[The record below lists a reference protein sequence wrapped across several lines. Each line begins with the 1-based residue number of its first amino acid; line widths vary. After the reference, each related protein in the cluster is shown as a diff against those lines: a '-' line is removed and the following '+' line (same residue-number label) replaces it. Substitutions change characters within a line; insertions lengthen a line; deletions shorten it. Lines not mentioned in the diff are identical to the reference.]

1 MPQIHPTES
10 YEYVVCL
17 TDKEGVW
24 HHHAQYRIISDVGDA
39 PSGRLDPNI
48 SVPLSLGWSPE
59 LEVSVRY
66 RLFLST
72 FESYDEVPV
81 ENELL
86 VGGAI
91 PLGDILNLDYIGW
104 LFDTRNDF
112 YFPFEVVIRQ
122 TVSLSLWR
130 QRELIDLSITEL
142 DRRRQIRIVNQVA
155 AVNQANTDPPLMNYP
170 QTIGNLDEEIIWG
183 ISMFA
188 GSRSESWQIEID
200 AINQP
205 FTIESFS
212 SKVSQALRAQS
223 RPVLERIPVFLRRAY
238 PESSSHPLEVT
249 VTIPEVKPQSEYTID
264 VTLYDP
270 AGDLYYPT
278 DDPELEHCIRDI
290 HLKLLEYGI
299 PVGPETEVYQ
309 RVLSQLLIYRRSCAS
324 VKGYIDTSVAEKT
337 EIEGFHKHLLQR
349 LPHQLAIVPVDIVSE
364 PEIGNSRVDLL
375 IEGIPTEL
383 KLEDRK
389 TATTKDIVERYQGQ
403 AADYIARQG
412 TPFGFLLVL
421 DTVLDREQ
429 PTSRVDQDCRVTQV
443 SNVAGDASVVV
454 IAIVVRI
461 PRPASDH
468 PKLARRCA

>member
-24 HHHAQYRIISDVGDA
+24 HHHAQYRIISDVGDV

-142 DRRRQIRIVNQVA
+142 DRRR
-155 AVNQANTDPPLMNYP
+155 L
-170 QTIGNLDEEIIWG
+170 GN
-183 ISMFA
+183 
-188 GSRSESWQIEID
+188 
-200 AINQP
+200 
-205 FTIESFS
+205 
-212 SKVSQALRAQS
+212 
-223 RPVLERIPVFLRRAY
+223 
-238 PESSSHPLEVT
+238 
-249 VTIPEVKPQSEYTID
+249 
-264 VTLYDP
+264 
-270 AGDLYYPT
+270 
-278 DDPELEHCIRDI
+278 
-290 HLKLLEYGI
+290 
-299 PVGPETEVYQ
+299 
-309 RVLSQLLIYRRSCAS
+309 
-324 VKGYIDTSVAEKT
+324 
-337 EIEGFHKHLLQR
+337 
-349 LPHQLAIVPVDIVSE
+349 
-364 PEIGNSRVDLL
+364 
-375 IEGIPTEL
+375 
-383 KLEDRK
+383 
-389 TATTKDIVERYQGQ
+389 
-403 AADYIARQG
+403 
-412 TPFGFLLVL
+412 
-421 DTVLDREQ
+421 
-429 PTSRVDQDCRVTQV
+429 
-443 SNVAGDASVVV
+443 
-454 IAIVVRI
+454 
-461 PRPASDH
+461 
-468 PKLARRCA
+468 